1 MVVNVGWLP
10 HSRARWTLVSPDAPN
25 LWLWPMT
32 DRNESASLSAKLRR
46 IVSER
51 PRPLL
56 IKDRGAAEPRAAMR
70 RVINSVVDLD
80 RLSSSLPGLVAWY
93 RDRRAYME
101 LPGAERLDWRA
112 SDPQVHDLTPRSPFD
127 PHYFFQDVWA
137 AQRVAELAPQRHVD
151 VGSRVDLVGFL
162 TAITEVTFVDIRLL
176 EAEVEGLSSVEGSVL
191 EMPFAD
197 RSLESVS
204 CLHVAEHIGLGRY
217 GDPLDPNGTVKAMKE
232 LQRVV
237 APGGQL
243 LFGGPVGRPQVV
255 FNAHR
260 IQPPSSVIG
269 IFDELELIEFSGTDD
284 SGHFSRHRS
293 PDEFE
298 DAGYALGL
306 FLFRRPLAAA

>member
-1 MVVNVGWLP
+1 MTNRFGTATL
-10 HSRARWTLVSPDAPN
+10 SR
-25 LWLWPMT
+25 
-32 DRNESASLSAKLRR
+32 KLRR
-46 IVSER
+46 LLSER
-51 PRPLL
+51 PRPFLV
-56 IKDRGAAEPRAAMR
+56 KDRSALEPRAATR
-70 RVINSVVDLD
+70 RVINAAIDLD
-80 RLSSSLPGLVAWY
+80 RLGSALPGLAAWH
-93 RDRRAYME
+93 RDRRTYMK

-112 SDPQVHDLTPRSPFD
+112 SDPQVHDLTQRSPFD
-127 PHYFFQDVWA
+127 PHYFYQDVWA
-137 AQRVAELAPQRHVD
+137 AQRVAELAPKRHVD

-176 EAEVEGLSSVEGSVL
+176 EAQVEGLSSVEGSVL
-191 EMPFAD
+191 EMPFPD

-243 LFGGPVGRPQVV
+243 LFAGPVGQRQVV

-260 IQPPSSVIG
+260 IQPPSSVTQ

-284 SGHFSRHRS
+284 SGKFSRHRS
-293 PDEFE
+293 PEEFE
-298 DAGYALGL
+298 NAVYALGL
-306 FLFRRPLAAA
+306 FLFRRPLSAD